1 MLDALIPFS
10 QTWSGGGSVSDALA
24 AAREGTAATATVV
37 ARVGRSS
44 YVGDRALG
52 TPDPGA
58 RAVVIWLEAV
68 AGAVGAGD

>member
-1 MLDALIPFS
+1 
-10 QTWSGGGSVSDALA
+10 
-24 AAREGTAATATVV
+24 VV
-37 ARVGRSS
+37 AKVGRSS